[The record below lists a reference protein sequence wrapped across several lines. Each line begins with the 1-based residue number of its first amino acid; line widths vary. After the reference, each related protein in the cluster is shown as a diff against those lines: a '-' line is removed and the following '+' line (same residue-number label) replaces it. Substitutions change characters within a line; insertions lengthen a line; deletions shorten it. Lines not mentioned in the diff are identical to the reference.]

1 LALLAENYTVNI
13 VIYNTRGHKL
23 HFSAQEKG
31 TICGREGYN
40 RPAMSIAEFIYTEVL
55 KPKPLKALANAILLR
70 IIPKSIKIGPAI
82 LYLDPS
88 DPVVSGAL
96 TLRVYEPSEQAL
108 FAKYLHGD
116 MTLVDIGANL
126 GLYTA
131 ISMHHLDAGGCIVA
145 FEPHPQTYEFLQKN
159 IVANQYNGRACP
171 RVYPFNL
178 AATPDPNR
186 LELRLNPENRGD
198 NRTYHGTYH
207 GKMEA
212 WDTMPVEGRPVDDV
226 LAELGI
232 EEVNFV
238 KIDIQGYEQ
247 KALSGFRKTLARS
260 QNVILLSEFWP
271 KGLQEAGGGPTEY
284 LQMLT
289 NLGFTLYTLNKKPYG
304 SVTPMNDWNALIA
317 SLPGRRYTDIVGVKG
332 YKLFQNID

>member
-1 LALLAENYTVNI
+1 
-13 VIYNTRGHKL
+13 
-23 HFSAQEKG
+23 
-31 TICGREGYN
+31 
-40 RPAMSIAEFIYTEVL
+40 MSFAEFIYTEVL

-70 IIPKSIKIGPAI
+70 IIPERIKIGPAI

-96 TLRVYEPSEQAL
+96 TLRVYEPSERVL

-131 ISMHHLDAGGCIVA
+131 VSMHHLGEGGQIVA
-145 FEPHPQTYEFLQKN
+145 FEPHPQTYEFLEKN
-159 IVANQYNGRACP
+159 IAANQSNERACP
-171 RVYPFNL
+171 HVYPFNL
-178 AATPDPNR
+178 AATPEPTK

-198 NRTYHGTYH
+198 NRTYHGTYQ
-207 GKMEA
+207 GKMET
-212 WDTMPVEGRPVDDV
+212 WDTMEVEGRPVDDV

-232 EEVNFV
+232 QEVNFV

-247 KALSGFRKTLARS
+247 NAISGFQKTLARS

-271 KGLQEAGGGPTEY
+271 KGLQEAGGSATEY

-289 NLGFTLYTLNKKPYG
+289 DLGFTLYKLNRKPYG
-304 SVTPMNDWNALIA
+304 SVTPLGNWEAFIA
-317 SLPGRRYTDIVGVKG
+317 SLPGRKYTDIVGMKG
-332 YKLFQNID
+332 YNLIQDGD

>member
-1 LALLAENYTVNI
+1 M
-13 VIYNTRGHKL
+13 IYNTRGHKL
-23 HFSAQEKG
+23 RFSAQEKG
-31 TICGREGYN
+31 TICSREGYN
-40 RPAMSIAEFIYTEVL
+40 RPAMSFAQYIYTEVL
-55 KPKPLKALANAILLR
+55 KPKPLKALTNAILLR
-70 IIPKSIKIGPAI
+70 IIPDKVQIGPAT

-108 FAKYLHGD
+108 FAKYLHGN

-131 ISMHHLDAGGCIVA
+131 ISMHHLDASGCIVA
-145 FEPHPQTYEFLQKN
+145 FEPHPQTYEFLKKS
-159 IVANQYNGRACP
+159 IAANQYNGQACP
-171 RVYPFNL
+171 RVYPFKL
-178 AATPDPNR
+178 AATQEASQ

-198 NRTYHGTYH
+198 NRTYHGTYQ
-207 GKMEA
+207 GKTET

-247 KALSGFRKTLARS
+247 KAISGFQKTLARS

-271 KGLQEAGGGPTEY
+271 KGLQEAGGSPTEY

-289 NLGFTLYTLNKKPYG
+289 NLGFTLYTLNRKPYG
-304 SVTPMNDWNALIA
+304 SVASLEDWNTLIA
-317 SLPGRRYTDIVGVKG
+317 SLPGRKYADIVGVKG
-332 YKLFQNID
+332 YDLFQDAD

>member
-1 LALLAENYTVNI
+1 MS
-13 VIYNTRGHKL
+13 
-23 HFSAQEKG
+23 FAQ
-31 TICGREGYN
+31 Y
-40 RPAMSIAEFIYTEVL
+40 IYTEVL
-55 KPKPLKALANAILLR
+55 KPKPLKALTNAILLR
-70 IIPKSIKIGPAI
+70 IIPDKIQIGPAT

-108 FAKYLHGD
+108 FAKYLHGG

-131 ISMHHLDAGGCIVA
+131 ISMHHLDASGRIVA
-145 FEPHPQTYEFLQKN
+145 FEPHPQTYKILEKN
-159 IVANQYNGRACP
+159 ISANQCNGRACP

-178 AATPDPNR
+178 AATPEPSQ

-198 NRTYHGTYH
+198 NRTYHGTYQ
-207 GKMEA
+207 GKIEA

-247 KALSGFRKTLARS
+247 KAISGFQKTLARS

-271 KGLQEAGGGPTEY
+271 KGLQEAGGSPIEY

-289 NLGFTLYTLNKKPYG
+289 NLGFTIHTLNKKPYG
-304 SVTPMNDWNALIA
+304 SVTPLTDWNALIA
-317 SLPGRRYTDIVGVKG
+317 SLPGRKYTDIVGVKG
-332 YKLFQNID
+332 YDLFQDVD

>member
-1 LALLAENYTVNI
+1 MS
-13 VIYNTRGHKL
+13 
-23 HFSAQEKG
+23 FAQ
-31 TICGREGYN
+31 Y
-40 RPAMSIAEFIYTEVL
+40 IYTEVL
-55 KPKPLKALANAILLR
+55 KPKPLKALTNAILLR
-70 IIPKSIKIGPAI
+70 IIPDKIQIGLAT
-82 LYLDPS
+82 LYLDPC

-96 TLRVYEPSEQAL
+96 TLRVYELSEQAL

-131 ISMHHLDAGGCIVA
+131 VSMQYLGEDGRIVA
-145 FEPHPQTYEFLQKN
+145 FEPYPQTYEFLEKN
-159 IVANQYNGRACP
+159 IAANQTDGRACP

-178 AATPDPNR
+178 AATPKPTK

-198 NRTYHGTYH
+198 NRTYHGTYQ
-207 GKMEA
+207 GKMET
-212 WDTMPVEGRPVDDV
+212 WDTMEVEGRPVDDV

-232 EEVNFV
+232 QEVNFV

-247 KALSGFRKTLARS
+247 NAISGFQKTLARS
-260 QNVILLSEFWP
+260 QKVILLSEFWP

-289 NLGFTLYTLNKKPYG
+289 NLGFTLYKLNKKPYG
-304 SVTPMNDWNALIA
+304 SVTPLENWEAFIA
-317 SLPGRRYTDIVGVKG
+317 SLPGREYTDIVGVKG
-332 YKLFQNID
+332 YDLIQDVD

>member
-1 LALLAENYTVNI
+1 M
-13 VIYNTRGHKL
+13 
-23 HFSAQEKG
+23 
-31 TICGREGYN
+31 
-40 RPAMSIAEFIYTEVL
+40 PIAEFIYTEVL

-70 IIPKSIKIGPAI
+70 IIPKSIKIGSTI
-82 LYLDPS
+82 LHLDPS

-131 ISMHHLDAGGCIVA
+131 VSMHHLDVGGRIVA
-145 FEPHPQTYEFLQKN
+145 FEPHPQTYEILQKN
-159 IVANQYNGRACP
+159 VAANQTNGRACP

-178 AATPDPNR
+178 AATSAPSS
-186 LELRLNPENRGD
+186 LELHLNPENRGD
-198 NRTYHGTYH
+198 NRMYHGTYH
-207 GKMEA
+207 GKLEE

-232 EEVNFV
+232 AEVNFV

-247 KALSGFRKTLARS
+247 NAISGFQKTLARS

-271 KGLQEAGGGPTEY
+271 KGLQEAGGSPTEY

-289 NLGFTLYTLNKKPYG
+289 NLGFTLYTLNQKPYG
-304 SVTPMNDWNALIA
+304 SIAPLEDWNALIA
-317 SLPGRRYTDIVGVKG
+317 SLPGRKYTDIVGVKG
-332 YKLFQNID
+332 YNLFQDAD